1 MFGFSFGEL
10 IVLMIV
16 GVVVIGPKDLPKV
29 LRRAGQWA
37 AKLRRMAS
45 DIRTQSGIDDV
56 LRGEGIAEDIAEI
69 RKLARGE
76 MESVRSAARLD
87 VLAPIRNDL
96 RMDMRSDSTYM
107 AAQQDEILVVRDR
120 EYPREG
126 ADARGALPDTA
137 LVYASSLPKTGAR
150 ARPLYVTGDPN
161 GVLPPEPEI
170 ASPAAADAPPGESPA
185 GDGGE
190 PPVNGS
196 GPTHGADVPPEASA
210 APKPETEPQPEPRHD
225 A

>member
-1 MFGFSFGEL
+1 VFGFSFGEL
-10 IVLMIV
+10 VVLMIV
-16 GVVVIGPKDLPKV
+16 AVVVIGPKDLPKV

-37 AKLRRMAS
+37 SKLRRMAS

-76 MESVRSAARLD
+76 MADVTRAARVDVLGPLRNEIVRSEPQRAPQTDAYAA
-87 VLAPIRNDL
+87 PPP
-96 RMDMRSDSTYM
+96 
-107 AAQQDEILVVRDR
+107 DEILIHRDR

-137 LVYASSLPKTGAR
+137 LVYASSFPASSLAR
-150 ARPLYVTGDPN
+150 DPLYVMGDPG
-161 GVLPPEPEI
+161 GVIPPEEPE
-170 ASPAAADAPPGESPA
+170 PAADAAPHEESA
-185 GDGGE
+185 
-190 PPVNGS
+190 
-196 GPTHGADVPPEASA
+196 PEQ
-210 APKPETEPQPEPRHD
+210 PQHD